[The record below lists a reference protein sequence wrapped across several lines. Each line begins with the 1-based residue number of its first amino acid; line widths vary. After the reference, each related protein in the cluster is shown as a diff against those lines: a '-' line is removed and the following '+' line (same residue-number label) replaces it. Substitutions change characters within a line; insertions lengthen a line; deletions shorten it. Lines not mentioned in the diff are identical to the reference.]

1 VLSEAW
7 LWPVVFAVRR
17 SVLLPFFA
25 LVGLALGCSAP
36 RDSARYGWLNKH
48 GEVQATGS
56 VNESAKMA
64 RSARKANSPKPFA
77 FAVDSIV
84 SDLVADVAEASTATV
99 AFAFLSGPAASQT
112 ARGSNAL
119 SSEILT
125 NRVVQ
130 LAGPDTAYYTEQ
142 DHRWNAKAIAS
153 LPLAIATV
161 VIGVASQ
168 SIYLLLIGGA
178 ISFALGMIGSR
189 QCRDR
194 EHRGKGFA
202 IAGMALG
209 AAALFFSLMV
219 LIWAA

>member
-1 VLSEAW
+1 
-7 LWPVVFAVRR
+7 
-17 SVLLPFFA
+17 
-25 LVGLALGCSAP
+25 
-36 RDSARYGWLNKH
+36 
-48 GEVQATGS
+48 
-56 VNESAKMA
+56 MA

-119 SSEILT
+119 SSEVLT
-125 NRVVQ
+125 NRGS
-130 LAGPDTAYYTEQ
+130 LTSPGRTHAYYTEQ

>member
-1 VLSEAW
+1 MLSEAW

-17 SVLLPFFA
+17 SLLLPFFA
-25 LVGLALGCSAP
+25 FVGLALGCSAP
-36 RDSARYGWLNKH
+36 RNSARYGWLNKQ
-48 GEVQATGS
+48 GEVQATDS
-56 VNESAKMA
+56 VNVSAKMA

-84 SDLVADVAEASTATV
+84 SDPVADVAEASTATV
-99 AFAFLSGPAASQT
+99 PFAFLSGPAASQT

-142 DHRWNAKAIAS
+142 DHLWNAKAIAS

-202 IAGMALG
+202 IAGMVLG